1 MENLFTTPLPEDTLN
16 QQTQKSKII
25 GIDQFAILK
34 ALTNYNVENYPNV
47 KCKVKT
53 YDISP
58 ETQTKILQFIVY
70 SHQTK
75 YKITLTTD
83 MLTIK
88 SIGGKQIPDYL
99 FNLNDCITCPTDDEF
114 IINMCFIFVQHYWN
128 KQFCEYFDITSE
140 SCPRLSGVVTLENDP
155 YKYKFSNYFKKNI
168 HKQDLKNWDTFLIA
182 LNPILYNRIDGE
194 LPYCKRFSQNE
205 KWKVKQGSSMMK
217 NSNINDFENIVW
229 IRQYE
234 YKLLLHIKNTM
245 L

>member
-1 MENLFTTPLPEDTLN
+1 MGNLFTTPLSEDTLN

-34 ALTNYNVENYPNV
+34 ALTNYNVENCPNV

-88 SIGGKQIPDYL
+88 SIGGKPIPDYL
-99 FNLNDCITCPTDDEF
+99 FNLKNCITCPTDDEF

-128 KQFCEYFDITSE
+128 KQYCEYFDITS
-140 SCPRLSGVVTLENDP
+140 ENDP

-205 KWKVKQGSSMMK
+205 KWKLNMMK

-229 IRQYE
+229 IHQYE
-234 YKLLLHIKNTM
+234 YKLLLHIKNTK
-245 L
+245 LL